1 MDRTQSQHPRARSP
15 FAASVEEIR
24 EVGSNNPILLVHIG
38 DAIRVVE
45 GQVDVFAVE
54 VEGGGA
60 AGKRYPLYRARAGDV
75 VMGLQ
80 GIAAADPLAEEA
92 GRCFALLA
100 VGTVGTRVQ
109 VGFDIAGLEPS
120 QMAERLDRF
129 VAGLLRGIEQGR
141 PTLREVVVE
150 PGLTGNLKQGE
161 AAFATGRRPVW
172 LTCGSAGGSEGGL
185 LLQGRAG
192 TGADY
197 LPVTA
202 SSWVGVSD
210 FREFEASDF
219 SALIALGR
227 WQAALAGFL
236 TAYQPALA
244 DILSALDDAAQRRL
258 ERAVSADSAA
268 LDRSIRD
275 LAAMLGRSAFD
286 LSDIDFG
293 GDGLHAAFRVALRA
307 LGVDLGD
314 APRAPPARPGIDPV
328 ENLALTYR
336 VRTRKV
342 LLRERWWRHDNGPLI
357 GFLEQGGEAV
367 ALIPDRDGRYVMIA
381 GTTGRP
387 VPVDR
392 SVADLLSAD
401 GIMVYRPLPS
411 SIASLRDVL
420 SFVLPSLK
428 ADFRR
433 IALMGLCG
441 GIIAAM
447 TPVLTG
453 YLIESVL
460 PRADYPGHFQIVLAL
475 VVAGIGAAAFEA
487 VKVIALLRVEGRADL
502 ILQSSLFD
510 RLLRLPTHFLKRFTT
525 GDLTDRVL
533 GVQTVRQTLS
543 GTTVQSLLGAVF
555 SVFSLALLF
564 YYNWR
569 LAILAFGLIVL
580 SALVVGFLGHRQLI
594 HERARIAQQGKAEG
608 FVLQV
613 LSAIGKLRVAGAE
626 KRAYARW
633 AGLYAAQKRC
643 FVRARALANIQ
654 TVFQSIFPVLAT
666 AVIFAVTAVVLE
678 EAAKQQ
684 QLDIMTAAIGEEQ
697 DELMSTGD
705 FVAFNA
711 AFGQLMLSI
720 TTLVTALTRALVAVP
735 MFERLRPVVEEPL
748 EETDTARAPVRLR
761 GGVEINHVSYRY
773 APDSKLVLDD
783 VSLSIDANEFI
794 AIVGPSGSGKS
805 TLVRLLLGFAEPEA
819 GEVLFDGVPLHSLEL
834 SSLRRQMQVVLQ
846 HGRLSGGSIFTN
858 IAGNATLTEED
869 AWRAAR
875 MVGLAP
881 DVEAMPMGMHTVV
894 TEGVNTLSGG
904 QRQRLLLARALA
916 QHPAILVLDEPTSAL
931 DNTTQDLVMNSL
943 RLLTGTRIVIA
954 HRLSTVR
961 HVDRIVVMD
970 RGRVVQQGRFD
981 ALLAEGGLFAE
992 IAKRQII

>member
-1 MDRTQSQHPRARSP
+1 MSRIS
-15 FAASVEEIR
+15 
-24 EVGSNNPILLVHIG
+24 
-38 DAIRVVE
+38 
-45 GQVDVFAVE
+45 
-54 VEGGGA
+54 
-60 AGKRYPLYRARAGDV
+60 
-75 VMGLQ
+75 
-80 GIAAADPLAEEA
+80 
-92 GRCFALLA
+92 
-100 VGTVGTRVQ
+100 
-109 VGFDIAGLEPS
+109 
-120 QMAERLDRF
+120 ER
-129 VAGLLRGIEQGR
+129 
-141 PTLREVVVE
+141 
-150 PGLTGNLKQGE
+150 
-161 AAFATGRRPVW
+161 
-172 LTCGSAGGSEGGL
+172 
-185 LLQGRAG
+185 
-192 TGADY
+192 
-197 LPVTA
+197 
-202 SSWVGVSD
+202 
-210 FREFEASDF
+210 FEASDF

-236 TAYQPALA
+236 AAYQPALA
-244 DILSALDDAAQRRL
+244 EILSALDDAARRRL

-381 GTTGRP
+381 GATGRP

-453 YLIESVL
+453 YLIETVL

-608 FVLQV
+608 FILQV

-697 DELMSTGD
+697 DDLMSTGD